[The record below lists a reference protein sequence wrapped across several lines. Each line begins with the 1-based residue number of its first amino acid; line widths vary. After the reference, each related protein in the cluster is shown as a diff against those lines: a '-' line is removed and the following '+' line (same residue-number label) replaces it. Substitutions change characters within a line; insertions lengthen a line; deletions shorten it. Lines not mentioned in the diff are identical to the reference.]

1 MPIAYIIGKFRPTRL
16 PTPLKLG
23 KHRLTARFTNYILHQ
38 FNSFSG
44 YSFLDSSFLFF
55 SSSSSESGCSSAL
68 GKFHPRDPTPWSPST
83 VVSGQNLNAGH
94 FLHPAANHL
103 GLSFWLGR
111 QILYRKFRVFQPTRY
126 VGGTY
131 VIQLYQRQTSNSL
144 HNMVMNMWHN
154 QFLIF
159 AIFIECFFNAS

>member
-1 MPIAYIIGKFRPTRL
+1 MKNIHIATFTMPIAYIIGKFRPTRL

-94 FLHPAANHL
+94 FLHP
-103 GLSFWLGR
+103 
-111 QILYRKFRVFQPTRY
+111 TRSEEHTSELQSRRNL
-126 VGGTY
+126 VCRLLLENKKEFKLITKKNPDTY
-131 VIQLYQRQTSNSL
+131 S
-144 HNMVMNMWHN
+144 
-154 QFLIF
+154 
-159 AIFIECFFNAS
+159 

>member
-1 MPIAYIIGKFRPTRL
+1 MKNIHIATFTMPIAYIIGKFRPTRL

-83 VVSGQNLNAGH
+83 VVSGQNLNAEH
-94 FLHPAANHL
+94 FLHPTAMAM
-103 GLSFWLGR
+103 G
-111 QILYRKFRVFQPTRY
+111 QIVMCITPSMMNWSARLLKLLYR
-126 VGGTY
+126 G
-131 VIQLYQRQTSNSL
+131 S
-144 HNMVMNMWHN
+144 
-154 QFLIF
+154 
-159 AIFIECFFNAS
+159 